1 MRSFWRIFF
10 LFIMKDFFSLTKE
23 FPLQLSFVE
32 TKAIHSFSRKNW
44 QEECAKNAWFIKKS
58 AYQLLSNS
66 HKQSLH
72 TEEKSNLCIIG
83 GGEKKRKTEKTVIF
97 FGKISSGWF
106 IVVVKMVIF
115 RLFPLSNPIYFF
127 SVRIFGPFQPPFW
140 AKFRL
145 GKGIWFSGFWCGWER
160 KNRVHLRARH
170 IWPFCTVF

>member
-10 LFIMKDFFSLTKE
+10 VHNERFFSVWQKN

-32 TKAIHSFSRKNW
+32 TKAIHSFSRKKMARRMW
-44 QEECAKNAWFIKKS
+44 KNAWFVKKS

-66 HKQSLH
+66 HKQTSH

-83 GGEKKRKTEKTVIF
+83 GGEKTWNREKNRDF
-97 FGKISSGWF
+97 FYGKISSGSLLSKWKF
-106 IVVVKMVIF
+106 SGF
-115 RLFPLSNPIYFF
+115 FPLSNPIYFF
-127 SVRIFGPFQPPFW
+127 CVRIFGPFQPPFW
-140 AKFRL
+140 AKFRP
-145 GKGIWFSGFWCGWER
+145 GKRIWFCGFWSGWAR